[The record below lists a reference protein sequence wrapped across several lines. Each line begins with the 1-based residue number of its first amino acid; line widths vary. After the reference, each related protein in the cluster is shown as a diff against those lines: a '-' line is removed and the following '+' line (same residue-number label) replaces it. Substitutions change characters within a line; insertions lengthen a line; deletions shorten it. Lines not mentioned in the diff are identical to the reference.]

1 MKMDKWSNQKTDWL
15 NGYKNNTCIYTV
27 YKRLALDIK
36 THTTENRGGEKVSHA
51 NINQTKVGTGIL
63 ISKKKK

>member
-15 NGYKNNTCIYTV
+15 NGYKHNTCIYTV

-36 THTTENRGGEKVSHA
+36 TENRGGEKVSHA
-51 NINQTKVGTGIL
+51 NINLTKVGTGIL
-63 ISKKKK
+63 ISKKK